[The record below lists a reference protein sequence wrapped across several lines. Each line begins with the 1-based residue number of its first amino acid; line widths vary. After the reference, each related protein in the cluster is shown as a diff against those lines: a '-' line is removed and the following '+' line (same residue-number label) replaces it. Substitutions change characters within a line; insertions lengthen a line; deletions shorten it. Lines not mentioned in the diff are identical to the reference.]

1 MSAPVTTSRW
11 KANLNLRFEQRGTRT
26 VISRRQHEGPL
37 VIQKPFYPEGNPCH
51 IYLLHPPGGLVG
63 GDQLS
68 LHVELAKNAHT
79 LITTPGASKFYRS
92 SGLPAV
98 QHQQFHIH
106 EDGLLE
112 WLPQETILFDQANAH
127 ITTNVDLDQ
136 TAKFIG
142 WEILCLGRP
151 AGQQFFE
158 NGFVDQN
165 LKLNV
170 EGKPKIIE
178 RALIQG
184 GADIMTA
191 KWGLANY
198 KAVGTMLVLP
208 ADDDMLKQI
217 RAEVTAYDNELFSV
231 TIMDGILVCRYLG
244 SQAEHIKRTFT
255 KVWQIARPRMHN
267 INACIPRIWNT

>member
-1 MSAPVTTSRW
+1 MNEQATKTRW
-11 KANLNLRFEQRGTRT
+11 KARLDLRFEQRGMRT
-26 VISRRQHEGPL
+26 IVSRRQHEGPL

-63 GDQLS
+63 GDQL
-68 LHVELAKNAHT
+68 LLDVTLARHAHT

-98 QHQQFHIH
+98 QHQHFRI
-106 EDGLLE
+106 ENDGLLE
-112 WLPQETILFDQANAH
+112 WLPQESILFDQANAN
-127 ITTNVDLDQ
+127 IVTEVDLVQ

-151 AGQQFFE
+151 ASQAYFE

-165 LKLNV
+165 LKLTV
-170 EGKPKIIE
+170 EGKPRIIE
-178 RALIQG
+178 RALFEG
-184 GADIMTA
+184 SADIMTA

-208 ADDDMLKQI
+208 ANEDMLQLI
-217 RAEVTAYDNELFSV
+217 RAEVRAVDNELFSA
-231 TIMDGILVCRYLG
+231 TLMDEILVCRYLG
-244 SQAEHIKRTFT
+244 AQAEHIKRTFT
-255 KVWQIARPRMHN
+255 RVWQIVRPRMQN